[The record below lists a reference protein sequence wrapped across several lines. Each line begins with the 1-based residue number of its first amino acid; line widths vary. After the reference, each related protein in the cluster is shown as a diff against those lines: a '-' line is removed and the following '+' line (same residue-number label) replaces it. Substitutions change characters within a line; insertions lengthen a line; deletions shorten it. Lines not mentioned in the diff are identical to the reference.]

1 MSGPQMSGLQMSGPQ
16 MSYNRRISSVFR
28 QQQLLLSI
36 ARPRPSIFG
45 ACSGHATRPGLDFA
59 HFDRPAGA
67 EGLKQSH
74 SSMLSVGDSIYEL
87 QSRVHKWWHK
97 FLGIFRHYRTL
108 PFRRLRL
115 LSVAFL
121 LVAFFSLPSFVAGLL
136 TGVYLSLLAF
146 LFCCVSD
153 PMSAA
158 QRWRRDQQRLTSI
171 EQLDHVGLGDNDKDK
186 NDDSGQTVPSRDIAV
201 GRQKQEKGS
210 NTGRIYKGW
219 MNILS
224 EHYHPHTFHVNSI
237 QTVLVRLD
245 GHLLRISRPERTMLK
260 HCFHIDPTLTEP
272 EPRMISQKI
281 YDLTDAQ
288 VVLRPRRLARRR
300 WFSRKYP
307 ICIKLAPSAD
317 SNGGRNSAGGAE
329 VGMKRCHSLRQRTTD
344 RHSNDNANGTSTG
357 ARKMSSAIG
366 ADFCAG
372 RNIGG
377 GRECD
382 GEGRES
388 DGADSAGDSVQSE
401 STDDELNLA
410 FYECQQQQQLL
421 STARPSAPVLSASCP
436 TPTGAA
442 MASMPSSSATTA
454 ATGGHRRRRRR
465 TVPPPCDEEEDG
477 NDGDDCSGGGDDG
490 TNGIR
495 RRQCSSSSAAYIF
508 LFARST
514 REKERWFH
522 QLRQATLRQQNAADY
537 FPAHFSTKIA
547 HRCTSVPSLERM
559 AAKLSDAR
567 VAYTLQN
574 AQFTK
579 QLASMIA
586 GLGCAA
592 AAGAA
597 TNSSSSP
604 YYGGVEGAEPTDGGG
619 VVWMDLGWTTTRH
632 NNRNANNGNGQ
643 RQKQSGETT
652 EQNER
657 EQYSNNEFILLV
669 NLIASSLPVC
679 RDNYWCGAVR
689 NKIQTKLATIHLPYF
704 IETLELSKLDLGTIT
719 PQIVRVHPPT
729 VNEWGIWYSDEEIPE
744 SPETSPDE
752 EFGSMLKPDDWVGG
766 GASGATATRR
776 LKTGQK
782 LISWVDRI
790 AHTKYFREASELKLI
805 RKMMEEISSMRLLLN
820 VQVTTLEGRMCCNF
834 PPPPSDRLWYAF
846 RTSPRMSVKAVP
858 QVGDRS
864 VELSLVSEWIEN
876 KLQLILEKNLVLP
889 NMDDVIIPV
898 CSGNK
903 LLQVPTPLCSIE
915 RGTQTSP
922 RPLPPVA
929 AASISTQA
937 TTKVTAAVPPPP
949 PTPAA
954 RRTVA
959 INTVRQQWSTV
970 GEQNGE
976 EDDDVINEKHRQNGN
991 QNRHHRRHYVND
1003 DDEADEEQQRR
1014 QQRQRAKWRERVKH
1028 LGGPN
1033 EMLNFTEF

>member
-1 MSGPQMSGLQMSGPQ
+1 MDPQNTASTAETS
-16 MSYNRRISSVFR
+16 
-28 QQQLLLSI
+28 
-36 ARPRPSIFG
+36 
-45 ACSGHATRPGLDFA
+45 PG
-59 HFDRPAGA
+59 
-67 EGLKQSH
+67 
-74 SSMLSVGDSIYEL
+74 
-87 QSRVHKWWHK
+87 RVHKLWHK

-121 LVAFFSLPSFVAGLL
+121 LIAFFSLPSFFAGLL

-171 EQLDHVGLGDNDKDK
+171 EQLDHVGLGDNDEDK
-186 NDDSGQTVPSRDIAV
+186 NDDDSGQTVPSRDIAV
-201 GRQKQEKGS
+201 GQQKQEKGS

-344 RHSNDNANGTSTG
+344 RHSNDNANGTGTG
-357 ARKMSSAIG
+357 GRKMSSAIG

-382 GEGRES
+382 GES
-388 DGADSAGDSVQSE
+388 DGEDSAGDSVQSE

-477 NDGDDCSGGGDDG
+477 NDGSGGGAGDDG

-495 RRQCSSSSAAYIF
+495 RRQCSTSSAAYIF

-547 HRCTSVPSLERM
+547 HRCTSVPSLERL

-597 TNSSSSP
+597 ATNSASSSS
-604 YYGGVEGAEPTDGGG
+604 YYGDVGGDESTADGGG
-619 VVWMDLGWTTTRH
+619 VVRMDLGWTTTRH

-669 NLIASSLPVC
+669 NLIASRVFYDFC

-729 VNEWGIWYSDEEIPE
+729 VNEWGIWCDFDIKYDGMIRLVLETRVNLMKLKSVSESSSAATTPSSSCPIISGAGGAIDPTATSTTKSGAVDEQQRQRHSCSGCCATVPGGGGGGGGCGGNGQTMPTSTTTPLLPRSSCSTYRIAPNRYSDEEIPE

-903 LLQVPTPLCSIE
+903 LLQGGL
-915 RGTQTSP
+915 
-922 RPLPPVA
+922 
-929 AASISTQA
+929 
-937 TTKVTAAVPPPP
+937 
-949 PTPAA
+949 
-954 RRTVA
+954 
-959 INTVRQQWSTV
+959 
-970 GEQNGE
+970 
-976 EDDDVINEKHRQNGN
+976 
-991 QNRHHRRHYVND
+991 NR
-1003 DDEADEEQQRR
+1003 
-1014 QQRQRAKWRERVKH
+1014 
-1028 LGGPN
+1028 
-1033 EMLNFTEF
+1033 